1 MRRENRNLTIEK
13 KIELAR
19 RYAGGEGV
27 NALSEAYSVSARQV
41 YRVVA
46 EQKGDTQYDAET
58 HVMVGFRAA
67 KSEVDGF
74 LEIARTVGIANKS
87 AAFRSLLRAA
97 QGLIELF
104 PNGFSD
110 FNKSAWLIKK
120 EGQLLNQLAKSV
132 HKGKLRLTDDDR
144 ALLSKS
150 IDVNLKLHEDLRWI
164 LSEHKTRR
172 GYTAAALKSDVL
184 KESENAK

>member
-1 MRRENRNLTIEK
+1 MRRNRKNLPIEK
-13 KIELAR
+13 RIELAR
-19 RYAGGEGV
+19 RYSGGEDAK
-27 NALSEAYSVSARQV
+27 ALSKEFSVSIRQV
-41 YRVVA
+41 YRIAA
-46 EQKGDTQYDAET
+46 EQKGDTAASDKSPI
-58 HVMVGFRAA
+58 VVSFRAPEA
-67 KSEVDGF
+67 EVEAY
-74 LEIARTVGIANKS
+74 LKLAEEVGITERSYAL
-87 AAFRSLLRAA
+87 RSLVRMA
-97 QGLIELF
+97 QGLVELF

-110 FNKSAWLIKK
+110 LNKSAWLIKK

-172 GYTAAALKSDVL
+172 GYTSAALKADAL
-184 KESENAK
+184 KEIKSER